1 MLYDGGNMIG
11 KIIVSI
17 LMLFMGTWNIY
28 MIWKQFKNVWGILD
42 KVACYLI
49 GIVSIIGSI
58 IIWWL

>member
-1 MLYDGGNMIG
+1 MIG